1 MNRRVNR
8 VNVLGKCLAVAFL
21 LSVMPVFAIDLSEI
35 NPPKPLMYRVGLTD
49 DSEVKYSPEDNKI
62 YANISVSEKKI
73 DYSLDKISPENVDT
87 CDLSKVTYADLSIK
101 RLSKDIEK
109 ELEAD
114 EREMMAD
121 LSLLWH
127 GAATQSDTI
136 NFALYKL
143 SNPEEDKP
151 DGKSIKS
158 VLGNI
163 ASMSTI
169 AGATMGNPMIAAG
182 SLLGGNLLSILSQDT
197 KALNYKYSKVNDADM
212 IILVRKVEELQQ
224 KTVDLYYDYM
234 ISRKKMLM
242 LEKMA
247 NDRKKNYDLSQ
258 NSSREIVLISDAYY
272 RNAVDTLAKATSEF
286 YTTRATLEQ
295 FVGHDIFIQFEEDI
309 ISREKK

>member
-1 MNRRVNR
+1 MSRRVK
-8 VNVLGKCLAVAFL
+8 VFSQWLLAAITLGIVPA
-21 LSVMPVFAIDLSEI
+21 FAIDLSEI
-35 NPPKPLMYRVGLTD
+35 NTPKPLMYRMGLTD
-49 DSEVKYSPEDNKI
+49 ESEVKYSPEENTI
-62 YANISVSEKKI
+62 YANVSVSEKKI
-73 DYSLDKISPENVDT
+73 DYSIDKISPENVDT

-101 RLSKDIEK
+101 RLSKEIEK

-136 NFALYKL
+136 NYALYKL

-151 DGKSIKS
+151 DEKSIKS
-158 VLGNI
+158 VLTNI
-163 ASMSTI
+163 ASMSTL

-182 SLLGGNLLSILSQDT
+182 SFLGSNLLSIFSQDT
-197 KALNYKYSKVNDADM
+197 KALNYKYTKVNDADM
-212 IILVRKVEELQQ
+212 IILVRKIEELQQ

-234 ISRKKMLM
+234 TSRKKMLM

-272 RNAVDTLAKATSEF
+272 RNTIDALAKATSEF

-295 FVGHDIFIQFEEDI
+295 FVGHDIFIQFEDDVA
-309 ISREKK
+309 SREKK

>member
-1 MNRRVNR
+1 MKRVNRRVFF
-8 VNVLGKCLAVAFL
+8 LCAALTLAGMMPAF
-21 LSVMPVFAIDLSEI
+21 SMDLVEI
-35 NPPKPLMYRVGLTD
+35 STPKPLMYRMGLTD
-49 DSEVKYSPEDNKI
+49 DPEVKYSQEENKV

-73 DYSLDKISPENVDT
+73 DYSIDKISPENVET
-87 CDLSKVTYADLSIK
+87 CDLSKLTYADLSIK
-101 RLSKDIEK
+101 RLSKEIAK
-109 ELEAD
+109 ELESD
-114 EREMMAD
+114 EREMMGD

-151 DGKSIKS
+151 DEKSIKS

-163 ASMSTI
+163 ASMSTV

-182 SLLGGNLLSILSQDT
+182 SLLGGNLLSIFSQDT
-197 KALNYKYSKVNDADM
+197 KALNYKYTKVNDADM

-234 ISRKKMLM
+234 TSRKKMLM

-247 NDRKKNYDLSQ
+247 QDRKKNYELSQ
-258 NSSREIVLISDAYY
+258 NSSREILLISDAYY
-272 RNAVDTLAKATSEF
+272 RNAVDALAKATSEF
-286 YTTRATLEQ
+286 YTNRATLEQ
-295 FVGHDIFIQFEEDI
+295 FVGHDIFIQFEEDVA
-309 ISREKK
+309 SREKK

>member
-1 MNRRVNR
+1 MRRVNR
-8 VNVLGKCLAVAFL
+8 RVFFLCAALTLAGMMPAF
-21 LSVMPVFAIDLSEI
+21 SMDLAEI
-35 NPPKPLMYRVGLTD
+35 NTPKPLMYRMGLTD
-49 DSEVKYSPEDNKI
+49 DPEVKYSQEENKI

-73 DYSLDKISPENVDT
+73 DYSIDKISPENVET
-87 CDLSKVTYADLSIK
+87 CDLSKLTYADLSIK
-101 RLSKDIEK
+101 RLSKEIAK
-109 ELEAD
+109 ELESD
-114 EREMMAD
+114 EREMMGD

-151 DGKSIKS
+151 DEKSIKS

-163 ASMSTI
+163 ASMSTV

-182 SLLGGNLLSILSQDT
+182 SLLGGNLLSIFSQDT
-197 KALNYKYSKVNDADM
+197 KALNYKYTKVNDADM

-234 ISRKKMLM
+234 TSRKKMLM

-247 NDRKKNYDLSQ
+247 QDRKKNYELSQ
-258 NSSREIVLISDAYY
+258 NSSREILLISDAYY
-272 RNAVDTLAKATSEF
+272 RNAVDALAKATSEF
-286 YTTRATLEQ
+286 YTNRATLEQ
-295 FVGHDIFIQFEEDI
+295 FVGHDIFIQFEEDVA
-309 ISREKK
+309 SREKK

>member
-1 MNRRVNR
+1 MRMVNRRVFF
-8 VNVLGKCLAVAFL
+8 LCAALTLAGMMPAF
-21 LSVMPVFAIDLSEI
+21 SMDLVEI
-35 NPPKPLMYRVGLTD
+35 STPKPLMYRMGLTD
-49 DSEVKYSPEDNKI
+49 DPEVKYSQEENKV

-73 DYSLDKISPENVDT
+73 DYSIDKISPENVET
-87 CDLSKVTYADLSIK
+87 CDLSKLTYADLSIK
-101 RLSKDIEK
+101 RLSKEIAK
-109 ELEAD
+109 ELESD
-114 EREMMAD
+114 EREMMGD

-151 DGKSIKS
+151 DEKSIKS

-163 ASMSTI
+163 ASMSTV

-182 SLLGGNLLSILSQDT
+182 SLLGGNLLSIFSQDT
-197 KALNYKYSKVNDADM
+197 KALNYKYTKVNDADM

-234 ISRKKMLM
+234 TSRKKMLM

-247 NDRKKNYDLSQ
+247 QDRKKNYELSQ
-258 NSSREIVLISDAYY
+258 NSSREILLISDAYY
-272 RNAVDTLAKATSEF
+272 RNAVDALAKATSEF
-286 YTTRATLEQ
+286 YTNRATLEQ
-295 FVGHDIFIQFEEDI
+295 FVGHDIFIQFEEDVA
-309 ISREKK
+309 SLEKK